1 MEIGLAI
8 FGSLAVLTI
17 VLAIIYFSW
26 RYEKKRTE
34 QIRLFA
40 EQIGIPFFPKTDS
53 AEVSQLPNLE
63 LFTQGRS
70 RQVLN
75 LLRGE
80 TRSVQL
86 SLFDYQYVTGSG
98 KNATTH
104 KTTALL
110 IRSPSLMLPRFT
122 LKPENFFHRIG
133 TFFGLKDI
141 NFEEYPE
148 FSRKYLLKGKN
159 EEAVRALFVPSRLE
173 FFEGTNGTYVE
184 GDGDQLVF
192 CRPGERVD
200 PDKLRSFLEEGFAI
214 YSQLSG

>member
-17 VLAIIYFSW
+17 VLAIIYFVAL
-26 RYEKKRTE
+26 REKPDGANSPVCRADRHSILS
-34 QIRLFA
+34 QDGLGRGVSIA
-40 EQIGIPFFPKTDS
+40 E
-53 AEVSQLPNLE
+53 LE

-141 NFEEYPE
+141 NFEEHPE